1 MNTFMNEMNK
11 SANYGLTQNGGL
23 AHKSTGEA
31 LYDMFAHAGAMRN
44 RRDED
49 CILLFKNAFDENP
62 VYALKCLFYERDIR
76 GGGQGERRYFRV
88 CYRWLIGYNK
98 NAAKYNLG
106 FIPEYGRWD
115 DLLYITQGTKLWND
129 AMKIVKHQLALDM
142 ECKTPSLLAKWLPSE
157 NASAAKTIAL
167 ARDVRNYLGMTS
179 RQYRKVLSILRE
191 RIKVLEKLM
200 SANRW
205 DEIADMF
212 DKIPSRA
219 GLIYKNAF
227 ARRDILK
234 AKYEA
239 FIKDE
244 TKKVNAA
251 TLYPYDVVKKA
262 LDLVHMD
269 RYGRFVKAADYDSVE
284 RLAVNKYWENLPD
297 YFAGKESSMMCV
309 VDTSGSMTWGNPVRP
324 IDVAISL
331 GIYCGERC
339 RGPFQNN
346 YISFASRPQL
356 IKIEGVDFV
365 DKVTRIYRTNL
376 IDNTNLEATFDL
388 LLKIATQPGVRKE
401 DIPKTLVVISDMQI
415 DSARCA
421 YRYSTQKCNTR
432 TMMENM
438 REKWAAYGLTLPK
451 LVYWNVNATGNADIL
466 DDGPNVT
473 YVSGSSPTI
482 FKQVMTGKT
491 GIDLMYE
498 ILDGERYKVINMA

>member
-1 MNTFMNEMNK
+1 MA
-11 SANYGLTQNGGL
+11 S
-23 AHKSTGEA
+23 
-31 LYDMFAHAGAMRN
+31 
-44 RRDED
+44 
-49 CILLFKNAFDENP
+49 
-62 VYALKCLFYERDIR
+62 
-76 GGGQGERRYFRV
+76 
-88 CYRWLIGYNK
+88 LI
-98 NAAKYNLG
+98 
-106 FIPEYGRWD
+106 F
-115 DLLYITQGTKLWND
+115 
-129 AMKIVKHQLALDM
+129 
-142 ECKTPSLLAKWLPSE
+142 KWLPSE
-157 NASAAKTIAL
+157 NASSEKTKELAKA
-167 ARDVRNYLGMTS
+167 VRESLNLTPK
-179 RQYRKVLSILRE
+179 QYRKLLSWGRE

-234 AKYEA
+234 AKYET

-262 LDLVHMD
+262 LDIIDLSWRKPV
-269 RYGRFVKAADYDSVE
+269 DYDNVE

-297 YFAGKESSMMCV
+297 YFGGNEANMMCV
-309 VDTSGSMTWGNPVRP
+309 VDTSGSMTCGRGVRP

-365 DKVTRIYRTNL
+365 DKVNRIYKTNL

-401 DIPKTLVVISDMQI
+401 DIPQTLVVISDMQI
-415 DSARCA
+415 DSARGV
-421 YRYSTQKCNTR
+421 YRYSTQKSNPR

-438 REKWAAYGLTLPK
+438 REKWAAHGLILPK

-473 YVSGSSPTI
+473 YVSGCSPII
-482 FKQVMTGKT
+482 FKQVLSGKT

-498 ILDGERYKVINMA
+498 VLDGERYKVIDMA

>member
-11 SANYGLTQNGGL
+11 TANYGLTQNGGL

-44 RRDED
+44 RPDED

-62 VYALKCLFYERDIR
+62 EYALKCLFYERDVR
-76 GGGQGERRYFRV
+76 GGQGERRYFRV

-98 NAAKYNLG
+98 DAAKRNLE

-129 AMKIVKHQLALDM
+129 AMMIVKHQLALDM
-142 ECKTPSLLAKWLPSE
+142 ECKAPSLLAKWLPSE
-157 NASAAKTIAL
+157 NASATKTIAL
-167 ARDVRNYLGMTS
+167 ARDVRKYLGMTP
-179 RQYRKVLSILRE
+179 RQYRKVLSVLRE

-262 LDLVHMD
+262 LDLVYTNW
-269 RYGRFVKAADYDSVE
+269 YGRIVKTADYDSVE

-297 YFAGKESSMMCV
+297 YFNGNKANMMCV
-309 VDTSGSMTWGNPVRP
+309 VDTSGSMTCGRTVRP

-339 RGPFQNN
+339 RGPFQNY

-365 DKVTRIYRTNL
+365 DKVSRIYQTNL
-376 IDNTNLEATFDL
+376 VDNTNLEATFDL
-388 LLKIATQPGVRKE
+388 LLDIAKQPNVKKE
-401 DIPKTLVVISDMQI
+401 DIPETIVVISDMQI
-415 DSARCA
+415 DSARASWCCGNKA
-421 YRYSTQKCNTR
+421 YTPTKTL
-432 TMMENM
+432 MENM
-438 REKWAAYGLTLPK
+438 RKRWAAYGLKMPK

-466 DDGPNVT
+466 DDGPDVS
-473 YVSGSSPTI
+473 YVSGCSPTI
-482 FKQVMTGKT
+482 FKSILSGKT

-498 ILDGERYKVINMA
+498 VLDSERYKVIGMA

>member
-23 AHKSTGEA
+23 AHKSTGNA
-31 LYDMFAHAGAMRN
+31 LYDMFAHAAAMRG
-44 RRDED
+44 RSDED
-49 CILLFKNAFDENP
+49 CILAFKNAYIENP
-62 VYALKCLFYERDIR
+62 EYALKCLFWCRDVR
-76 GGGQGERRYFRV
+76 GGAGERRYFRV
-88 CYRWLIGYNK
+88 CYRWLISYDI
-98 NAAKYNLG
+98 NAAKRNLEY
-106 FIPEYGRWD
+106 IPEYGRWD

-142 ECKTPSLLAKWLPSE
+142 ECKAPSLLAKWLPSE

-167 ARDVRNYLGMTS
+167 ARDVRKYLNMTS
-179 RQYRKVLSILRE
+179 RQYRKVLSALRE

-205 DEIADMF
+205 GEIADML

-234 AKYEA
+234 AAYEA
-239 FIKDE
+239 FIKDDS
-244 TKKVNAA
+244 KKVNADA
-251 TLYPYDVVKKA
+251 LYPYDIVKKA
-262 LDLVHMD
+262 LENFDW
-269 RYGRFVKAADYDSVE
+269 YGRLKLDMTNID
-284 RLAVNKYWENLPD
+284 RLAINKYWENLPD
-297 YFAGKESSMMCV
+297 YFDGREASMMCV
-309 VDTSGSMTWGNPVRP
+309 VDTSGSMTCGRTVRP

-339 RGPFQNN
+339 RGPFKDY

-365 DKVTRIYRTNL
+365 DKVSRIYQTNL
-376 IDNTNLEATFDL
+376 VDNTNLEATFDL
-388 LLKIATQPGVRKE
+388 LLDIAKQPNVKKE
-401 DIPKTLVVISDMQI
+401 DIPETIVVISDMQI
-415 DSARCA
+415 DSARASWCYGA
-421 YRYSTQKCNTR
+421 RPYTPTKTL
-432 TMMENM
+432 MENM
-438 REKWAAYGLTLPK
+438 RKRWAAYGLKMPK

-466 DDGPNVT
+466 DDGPDVS
-473 YVSGSSPTI
+473 YVSGCSPTI
-482 FKQVMTGKT
+482 FKSILSGKT

-498 ILDGERYKVINMA
+498 VLDGERYKVIGME

>member
-1 MNTFMNEMNK
+1 MNTFMNQMNK
-11 SANYGLTQNGGL
+11 ATNYGLTANGGL
-23 AHKSTGEA
+23 AHKTTGEA
-31 LYDMFAHAGAMRN
+31 LYDMFAHAGSMR
-44 RRDED
+44 RRSDED

-62 VYALKCLFYERDIR
+62 AYALKCLFYERDVR
-76 GGGQGERRYFRV
+76 GGQGERRYFRV

-98 NAAKYNLG
+98 DAAKRNLE
-106 FIPEYGRWD
+106 FIPEFGRWD
-115 DLLYITQGTKLWND
+115 DLLYITQGTKLWDD

-142 ECKTPSLLAKWLPSE
+142 ECKAPSLLAKWLPSE

-167 ARDVRNYLGMTS
+167 AHDVRKYLNMTS

-239 FIKDE
+239 FIKDD

-262 LDLVHMD
+262 LDVIDLG
-269 RYGRFVKAADYDSVE
+269 GRKVVDYDNVE

-297 YFAGKESSMMCV
+297 YFGGNGASMMCV
-309 VDTSGSMTWGNPVRP
+309 VDTSGSMTCGSGVRP

-339 RGPFQNN
+339 RGPFQNY

-365 DKVTRIYRTNL
+365 DKAKRIYRTNL
-376 IDNTNLEATFDL
+376 VDNTNLEAAFDL
-388 LLKIATQPGVRKE
+388 LLNIATRPGVRKE

-415 DSARCA
+415 DSARGM
-421 YRYSTQKCNTR
+421 YRYSNLKKAPR
-432 TMMENM
+432 TMMEDM
-438 REKWAAYGLTLPK
+438 REKWAARGLTLPK

-466 DDGPNVT
+466 DDGPNIT
-473 YVSGSSPTI
+473 YVSGCSPII
-482 FKQVMTGKT
+482 FKQVMSGKT
-491 GIDLMYE
+491 GTDLMYE
-498 ILDGERYKVINMA
+498 VLDGERYKVIDMA